1 MQPDLIYAFEIL
13 RARFQLLH
21 GFSTWRLYPLQAPA
35 SAILFQAFVAFPGLL
50 VSDCCIGGYA
60 FYSWSHICL
69 CTLEYLLV
77 SVLLI
82 GSGRF

>member
-1 MQPDLIYAFEIL
+1 MQPNLLYAFEIL
-13 RARFQLLH
+13 RAHFQLLH
-21 GFSTWRLYPLQAPA
+21 GISTRRLYPLQAPA
-35 SAILFQAFVAFPGLL
+35 FAILFQPFVAFPGLL
-50 VSDCCIGGYA
+50 VSDCCISGYA

-82 GSGRF
+82 